1 MNFKEFWKL
10 LQVELQHEKHFSTLK
25 QNKKFKGYFERKLNG
40 ELIVRVIPESGK
52 LRGPIPSNEFEGI
65 WDSAR
70 GFPRET
76 RFVNRH
82 GRLGSY
88 QRKDGKI
95 GNSENVSY
103 ITKLI
108 DHIVQDQKLD

>member
-1 MNFKEFWKL
+1 VNFKEFWKI
-10 LQVELQHEKHFSTLK
+10 LQLELRHKKEFLTLK
-25 QNKKFKGYFERKLNG
+25 QNKKFEAYLERKLNG
-40 ELIVRVIPESGK
+40 ELVARVIPESGK

-65 WDSAR
+65 WASAR

-108 DHIVQDQKLD
+108 DHIVQDQKLE

>member
-1 MNFKEFWKL
+1 MNFKEFWKV
-10 LQVELQHEKHFSTLK
+10 LQVELHNKKQLTTLK
-25 QNKKFKGYFERKLNG
+25 QNKKFEAYFERKLNG

-52 LRGPIPSNEFEGI
+52 LRGPIPLNEFEGI
-65 WDSAR
+65 WDAAK

-82 GRLGSY
+82 HRLGSY
-88 QRKDGKI
+88 RRKDGKI

-108 DHIVQDQKLD
+108 DHVVQDQNLE

>member
-1 MNFKEFWKL
+1 MNFKEFWKI
-10 LQVELQHEKHFSTLK
+10 LQVELRHEKEFLTLK
-25 QNKKFKGYFERKLNG
+25 QNKKFKAYFERKLNG
-40 ELIVRVIPESGK
+40 ELAVRVIPESGK

-108 DHIVQDQKLD
+108 DHIVQDQKSE